1 MSRKSALG
9 DIPSFNIND
18 SVKTINGIPITNQQE
33 DPKSEAN
40 EKRFNDI
47 QEYKNIINKYK
58 NKVMST
64 EEKEAL
70 TTKEQR
76 EIKDKDAE
84 AIEKKPSNKTR
95 LMEGYTRHTFAVKDE
110 QLELLRAI
118 ALYKDIEQKIL
129 LEKLLDRALEDI
141 DKDTKQEALKQ
152 YKAEDRTDQ
161 LIDIFN

>member
-33 DPKSEAN
+33 DPKSEEAT
-40 EKRFNDI
+40 K
-47 QEYKNIINKYK
+47 IINDYKQKYMK
-58 NKVMST
+58 TT
-64 EEKEAL
+64 EESNAL

-76 EIKDKDAE
+76 KTIIKSKETDLV
-84 AIEKKPSNKTR
+84 KPSNKTR